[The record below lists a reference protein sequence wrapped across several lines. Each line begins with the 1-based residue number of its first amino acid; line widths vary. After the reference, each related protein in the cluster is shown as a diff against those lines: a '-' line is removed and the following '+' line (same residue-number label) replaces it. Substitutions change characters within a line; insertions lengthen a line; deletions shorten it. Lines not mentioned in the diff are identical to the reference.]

1 MSREVTVKDCLAE
14 IERFFRYY
22 NKFCESPEPDSV
34 REVLASIYSVNDKL
48 RKAKYPNFFND
59 ENFIAL
65 KAIRNYAIHQSELY
79 NKTKALPLIST
90 SQIVSDL
97 NILCLLPKD
106 IVENIYNDSSKESIS
121 AIKKVC
127 IFYKEYIDIYPPI
140 FNFGVKLFLYTE
152 KNKLYINSK
161 EYSNFKNSIEYERE
175 EGLPHFVV
183 GGIKFID
190 GTNVDSYIEQNLTTL
205 IEKVKMQSSLYTENN
220 GMYTFK
226 GL

>member
-1 MSREVTVKDCLAE
+1 MTREVTVKDCLAE

-22 NKFCESPEPDSV
+22 TKFCKSPEPDSV

-79 NKTKALPLIST
+79 NNTKALPLVST
-90 SQIVSDL
+90 SQIIADL
-97 NILCLLPKD
+97 NILCLLPKN
-106 IVENIYNDSSKESIS
+106 IIKNIYHDSSKESIS

-127 IFYKEYIDIYPPI
+127 IFYKDYIDIYPPI

-152 KNKLYINSK
+152 ENSLIINSK
-161 EYSNFKNSIEYERE
+161 EYSNFKNSIEYERK
-175 EGLPHFVV
+175 EGLSHFVV

-190 GTNVDSYIEQNLTTL
+190 GTNVDSFIEKNLTTL
-205 IEKVKMQSSLYTENN
+205 IEKTKLQSSLYTERN
-220 GMYTFK
+220 GMYTFQ
-226 GL
+226 GF

>member
-1 MSREVTVKDCLAE
+1 MAREVTIVDCLAE

-22 NKFCESPEPDSV
+22 FKFCESPEPDSV

-48 RKAKYPNFFND
+48 RKARYQNFFKD
-59 ENFIAL
+59 DNFVAI
-65 KAIRNYAIHQSELY
+65 KAIRNYAIHQAEIY
-79 NKTKALPLIST
+79 NQTKALPLIST
-90 SQIVSDL
+90 SPIEADL

-106 IVENIYNDSSKESIS
+106 VIEKIYRNSSEESIS

-127 IFYKEYIDIYPPI
+127 IFYKEYVDIYPCV

-152 KNKLYINSK
+152 EHNLDINSQ
-161 EYSNFKNSIEYERE
+161 EYSDFKNSIEHERKN
-175 EGLPHFVV
+175 GFPHFVD
-183 GGIKFID
+183 GGIKLPD
-190 GTNVDSYIEQNLTTL
+190 GTDVDSFLEKNLTTL
-205 IEKVKMQSSLYTENN
+205 TDRKKLQNNLYTEKN